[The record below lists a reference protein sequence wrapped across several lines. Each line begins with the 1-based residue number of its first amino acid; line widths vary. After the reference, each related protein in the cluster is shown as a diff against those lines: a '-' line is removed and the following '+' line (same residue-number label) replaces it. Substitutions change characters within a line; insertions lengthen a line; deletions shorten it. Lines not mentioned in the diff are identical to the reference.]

1 MSEILH
7 LTLKNDL
14 GEIEQLNLQLE
25 EFGSKHNLHTEE
37 LYALNLCLEEIVTNV
52 IRYAWPE
59 GGEHFCEV
67 TINVNEQEIK
77 IVVEDDGLPF
87 NPCEVPE
94 PDVSKPAAQRKI
106 GGLGIHLVRQS
117 MDHMGYLYADHKNI
131 LMLDKRRKAAPSA
144 AA

>member
-1 MSEILH
+1 MSDMLH
-7 LTLKNDL
+7 LVLKNDL

-37 LYALNLCLEEIVTNV
+37 LYALNLCLEEIVTNI

-59 GGEHFCEV
+59 GGDH
-67 TINVNEQEIK
+67 TIDITVNVNEQEFK
-77 IVVEDDGLPF
+77 IVVEDDGVPF

-94 PDVSKPAAQRKI
+94 PDMSIPAAQRKV

-117 MDHMGYLYADHKNI
+117 MDHMGYLNTDNKNV
-131 LMLDKRRKAAPSA
+131 LMLDKRRKAAV
-144 AA
+144 